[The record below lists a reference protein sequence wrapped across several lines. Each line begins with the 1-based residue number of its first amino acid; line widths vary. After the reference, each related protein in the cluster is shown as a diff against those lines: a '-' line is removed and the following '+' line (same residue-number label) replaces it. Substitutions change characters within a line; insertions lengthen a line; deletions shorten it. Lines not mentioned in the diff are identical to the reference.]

1 MNKFWRSKIS
11 IEKYKS
17 LVSHS
22 NVEKVNDAR
31 QNGENNMKRK
41 ERDMSSNAKID
52 MGEKLAYGFGGSF
65 GASAINFFTAG
76 FILIFYT
83 EIMKV
88 DPLLA
93 SSVIGISKLLDGLS
107 DLVAGRILD
116 NTHHKMGRP
125 EYGCFE

>member
-41 ERDMSSNAKID
+41 ERDM
-52 MGEKLAYGFGGSF
+52 
-65 GASAINFFTAG
+65 
-76 FILIFYT
+76 
-83 EIMKV
+83 
-88 DPLLA
+88 
-93 SSVIGISKLLDGLS
+93 
-107 DLVAGRILD
+107 
-116 NTHHKMGRP
+116 
-125 EYGCFE
+125 

>member
-52 MGEKLAYGFGGSF
+52 MGE
-65 GASAINFFTAG
+65 NWP
-76 FILIFYT
+76 
-83 EIMKV
+83 M
-88 DPLLA
+88 
-93 SSVIGISKLLDGLS
+93 
-107 DLVAGRILD
+107 DLVALLEPVPLIFLRLVL
-116 NTHHKMGRP
+116 
-125 EYGCFE
+125 F